1 MLYLFFII
9 AIFALTGCLS
19 LFEPDVGEFSE
30 KVVKNIND
38 YLKNNVDA
46 NYLTAYYVHINEP
59 ATTTDAL
66 YYCNKLLDFF
76 DKNASEISLIS
87 YGDTGLKSFELKQP
101 PSWVEKVYVLNLL
114 MKTANGL
121 QPNSCP
127 MLLIDG
133 KPYLLTVY
141 ASGTEIVSYPL
152 LGE

>member
-1 MLYLFFII
+1 ILYLFAVI
-9 AIFALTGCLS
+9 AVFALTGCLS
-19 LFEPDVGEFSE
+19 LFEPNVGEFSE
-30 KVVKNIND
+30 RIVKDIND

-46 NYLTAYYVHINEP
+46 NYLTAYYVYINEP

-66 YYCNKLLDFF
+66 CYCSKLLDFF
-76 DKNASEISLIS
+76 DENASEISLVS

-114 MKTANGL
+114 MKNGEKV
-121 QPNSCP
+121 QTGSCP